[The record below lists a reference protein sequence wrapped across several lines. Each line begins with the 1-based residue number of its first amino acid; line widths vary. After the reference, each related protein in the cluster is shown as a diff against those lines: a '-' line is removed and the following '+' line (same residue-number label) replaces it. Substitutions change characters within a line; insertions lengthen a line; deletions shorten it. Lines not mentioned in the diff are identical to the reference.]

1 MQASKSTNDNGQGFF
16 PNVSGCAYFLNS
28 AANPFLYSLVSKQF
42 RSRMYKVAFKRF
54 DKRFF
59 WKRRRDGNS
68 LVIRQIESLDGGILN
83 RYRNQQPRL
92 HRKIP
97 SKNCKGHVQT
107 SIAIRRH
114 LGLRLSPVVD
124 NHRPRSHSISP
135 NIPFELTAF
144 IHGKIED
151 PNSTKTH
158 QFIPPNTMNT
168 VNEQRHLQKCFMSD
182 HFIGEER
189 YKLFNC
195 RTEKFLSDPNIA
207 IFSGNPEIEEVPK
220 CKNVQDNPAIELNKH
235 TSAISNI
242 DCSKNIISLNSLK
255 SHQDHALDQFKNNNA
270 VSV

>member
-1 MQASKSTNDNGQGFF
+1 
-16 PNVSGCAYFLNS
+16 
-28 AANPFLYSLVSKQF
+28 
-42 RSRMYKVAFKRF
+42 MYKVAFRRF
-54 DKRFF
+54 NKRFF

-97 SKNCKGHVQT
+97 SQNCKGHVQT

-124 NHRPRSHSISP
+124 NHRPRSQSISP

-158 QFIPPNTMNT
+158 HFIPPNTVNT
-168 VNEQRHLQKCFMSD
+168 VHEQRHLQKCFMSD

-195 RTEKFLSDPNIA
+195 RMEKFLSDPNIA
-207 IFSGNPEIEEVPK
+207 IFHANSEIEEVSK
-220 CKNVQDNPAIELNKH
+220 CNNVQSNPVSELNKH
-235 TSAISNI
+235 TITISNKK
-242 DCSKNIISLNSLK
+242 CSKNVISLNSLK